1 MKKIG
6 LLIHLI
12 LLTVFLMG
20 NTTSNIEIISSS
32 TQNIEGMTHEKV
44 QRNFHLGTQT
54 LIQTYDYFTADFS
67 TGDFEIV
74 VSDSYTNKNYAL
86 GTTLEHAEN
95 AQSDFDYFTILG
107 GVNGDFFGG
116 SIPVEAYIK
125 DGGVISSGQGF
136 NREFVGFK
144 DNGDVVIGT
153 PTFDGYEILVRD
165 STGREKI
172 RLPIRNINSTY
183 KHHPYDIYAYFD
195 TYNAFLDEGVNKY
208 IVNATHT
215 IGALPKLYGRGVVEK
230 EGQTDQ
236 LMVED
241 NTFVI
246 MSNNPY
252 LENLV
257 QKDDVIMVQRRLSG
271 DFESVRWGI
280 GGWGI
285 LVKDGEKNTNIV
297 SVDPNFRAPRTAL
310 GIKTDGS
317 VFFVAVDGRQPEYSD
332 GINLYDLADLMISY
346 GAVQAINLDGGGS
359 TTAVIKSGQSFEVVN
374 SPSDPNLR
382 KVTNSIFIA
391 KRNRDIDRTPYEI
404 PDFSQVLET
413 VGNISVSEGTLIFD
427 DVQGAT
433 AYKIYINDQSI
444 EVFSNALQLSRIVDG
459 TGIYNI
465 QIQAIGDGFY
475 FKNSEVSINYK
486 WTYDGPVQ
494 LSPPNFVELNDGILT
509 WDGGFTKVIYLFEI
523 NNKIYELLQPR
534 FNLNTISLE
543 PGTYIISITLKG
555 DDFLT
560 SNSAPLLISYRVYDE
575 IEIEIKNFINDFR
588 DWFFYKNESS

>member
-6 LLIHLI
+6 LIIHII
-12 LLTVFLMG
+12 LLTFFLMG
-20 NTTSNIEIISSS
+20 NTSSNIEIISNS
-32 TQNIEGMTHEKV
+32 TQNIEGMIHQKV
-44 QRNFHLGTQT
+44 QRSVNIDTQT
-54 LIQTYDYFTADFS
+54 LIQTYDYFSADFS

-74 VSDSYTNKNYAL
+74 VSDSYTNTNYAL
-86 GTTLEHAEN
+86 GTTLEHAVN
-95 AQSDFDYFTILG
+95 AQSNFDYFTILG

-125 DGGVISSGQGF
+125 DGGVIASGQGF

-153 PTFDGYEILVRD
+153 PSFDGYEILVRD

-172 RLPIRNINSTY
+172 RLPLRNVNSSY
-183 KHHPYDIYAYFD
+183 IQHPYDIYAYFD
-195 TYNAFLDEGVNKY
+195 TYNGSLDEGVNKY
-208 IVNATHT
+208 IVNATQI
-215 IGALPKLYGRGVVEK
+215 IGALPKLYGKGVVEQ
-230 EGQTDQ
+230 EVQTDQ
-236 LMVED
+236 LMVAD

-257 QKDDVIMVQRRLSG
+257 KKDDIIMVQRRLSG
-271 DFESVRWGI
+271 DFEGVRWGI

-297 SVDPNFRAPRTAL
+297 SVDPNFRHPRTAL
-310 GIKTDGS
+310 GIKSDGS
-317 VFFVAVDGRQPEYSD
+317 VFLVAVDGRQPEYSD

-391 KRNRDIDRTPYEI
+391 KKNRDIDRTPYEI

-413 VGNISVSEGTLIFD
+413 VGNINVTEGTLRFD
-427 DVQGAT
+427 DIEGA
-433 AYKIYINDQSI
+433 ASYKIYINDQSI
-444 EVFSNALQLSRIVDG
+444 EVFSNALTLSRIING
-459 TGIYNI
+459 AGIYNI

-475 FKNSEVSINYK
+475 FKNSALSLNYT
-486 WTYDGPVQ
+486 WTYDGPIQ
-494 LSPPNFVELNDGILT
+494 LNPPEFDELIDGILT
-509 WDGGFTKVIYLFEI
+509 WDNGVTQGTYLFEI
-523 NNKIYELLQPR
+523 NNKIYELSQPR

-543 PGTYIISITLKG
+543 PGTYLISITLKG

-560 SNSAPLLISYRVYDE
+560 SNSSTLQISYRVYDE

-588 DWFFYKNESS
+588 DWFFYKNEAT